1 MEVPAQIESYI
12 LSTYQKP
19 NVSHWKNGRDL
30 LDWYRRWAKYCL
42 EKGIPVDGVIGL
54 MKKHPIPIEM
64 VRAYGFSSG
73 LTPEGNAQHILN
85 LRHNPVEYDSLA
97 KPRVRVTKKKISEF
111 RQNLEEELRK
121 IWGDNKESL
130 EEAIKEY
137 CYQPRDEEIANYIR
151 RGMKASNWAKNIY
164 DYL

>member
-30 LDWYRRWAKYCL
+30 LDWYRRWAKYYL

-137 CYQPRDEEIANYIR
+137 CYQPRDEEIADFIR

-164 DYL
+164 DFL